1 MKRGVIVG
9 KIDKS
14 KQNPTDMY
22 STLVKKSNDGI
33 IIIQD
38 EAIIFA
44 NPKFREI
51 IGYKPEELK
60 GMDFKNIFPPENINM
75 ISERYHRRLK
85 KDPDIPERYE
95 TEMLSKKGSRVPV
108 EISASYI
115 EHNNRPADMA
125 IIRDITER
133 RDAEKR
139 LEQYTKSLEKN
150 YHIKELFGDIVS
162 HDLKNPAG
170 IIKGYSQLL
179 ADREEGAEKKKI
191 ALTINRNINRILE
204 LIENAS
210 VFVKLDTLT
219 DIKFERSDLSMM
231 LKKVADE
238 YKEEIQEKEID
249 LKINDSGEY
258 PANIHKS
265 IHEAFSNLLSNA
277 IKYGPEKGQITIDI
291 IKDNGMWKILFIDE
305 GEGVP
310 DDKKELIFERFE
322 RAGSSVSIKGT
333 GLGLAIVKKIMEIHG
348 GQTGVEDRED
358 RKGSVFWVTIPRA

>member
-1 MKRGVIVG
+1 M
-9 KIDKS
+9 DKS
-14 KQNPTDMY
+14 KQYPTDMY

-33 IIIQD
+33 IIIQK

-51 IGYKPEELK
+51 IGYTPEELK
-60 GMDFKNIFPPENINM
+60 GMDFKNIFPAENINI

-85 KDPDIPERYE
+85 KDPYIPERYE
-95 TEMLSKKGSRVPV
+95 TEMLSKQGSRFPV

-115 EHNNRPADMA
+115 EYDNMPADMA

-133 RDAEKR
+133 KEAEKR
-139 LEQYTKSLEKN
+139 FEQYTKSLEKN

-170 IIKGYSQLL
+170 VIKGYSQLL
-179 ADREEGAEKKKI
+179 IEGEEDAEKKKMAI
-191 ALTINRNINRILE
+191 TINRNINRILE

-219 DIKFERSDLSMM
+219 DIKFEKANLAVM
-231 LKKVADE
+231 LKKVANE
-238 YKEEIQEKEID
+238 YAEEIQEKEVD
-249 LKINDSGEY
+249 LKINASGQY
-258 PANIHKS
+258 PAKIHKS
-265 IHEAFSNLLSNA
+265 IQEAFSNLLSNA
-277 IKYGPEKGQITIDI
+277 IKYGPAKGHIIIDI
-291 IKDNGMWKILFIDE
+291 IEDNDMWKIRFIDE

-310 DDKKELIFERFE
+310 DDKKEIIFERFE

-333 GLGLAIVKKIMEIHG
+333 GLGLAIVKKIMELHD
-348 GQTGVEDRED
+348 GQTGVEDRKD
-358 RKGSVFWVTIPRA
+358 RKGSVFWVTIPRT